1 LISLIITPDVEIDS
15 SPERLIIP
23 FKSESEIR
31 FAIETMLENSA
42 SGVTFSTKLEEN
54 IEEQECEM

>member
-1 LISLIITPDVEIDS
+1 
-15 SPERLIIP
+15 
-23 FKSESEIR
+23 
-31 FAIETMLENSA
+31 MLEISA